1 MGSWARRFGRLE
13 AGVTRALVRASVLT
27 AVVVLGSLAMASVA
41 SAASFTVNDSSDA
54 PLASSSG
61 TSCVSTDSGGTCTLR
76 AAVQAADNVGGA
88 STITLPAG
96 TFVLTVP
103 STGAGNASTGDLDV
117 TDTGDNVALTVNG
130 VGASSTVINANHIDR
145 AFAVDA
151 PGDSLSISGVTIENG
166 AQPDT
171 SPSDNSTAPGYGG
184 AIYNDGSL
192 TVTNSTLEGNE
203 AYYDGGAIYSGSG
216 ATSTSISGSSTSG
229 SEDLTEDAGG
239 LFVDAGSMSISSS
252 TFDSDTAP
260 DAYAGALYDD
270 STGAGTITGS
280 TFENDSSY
288 YSGAIYQ
295 AGTGSLSIT
304 SSNISDDSTQGGYDD
319 AFGGAVDTHAGT
331 LSITSSTLDNDSG
344 GGGGAL
350 YLDST
355 GAATLTND
363 TFANDASV
371 YDYGGAIEDL
381 GSATMTG
388 DTFTGDTA
396 DDGAALYYDGTS
408 QQLTNDTFDGNSG
421 YYGAIVLVA
430 SGSTLTNDTIA
441 NNTGTEGGGIWDPA
455 EATAIVNTIVADN
468 HGVDC
473 YDGVAGPT
481 VDKGYN
487 LDSDGT
493 CFATGGTGS
502 TPESTGDQP
511 SVNPDLGALADNGG
525 PTETDALLT
534 GSPAIGKAL
543 ASSCPA
549 TDQRGVPRPTA
560 CDIGA
565 FQTAGADLGITAAA
579 PASATVG
586 SPVADTFTVTNHGPA
601 SATGVVVTAAVPA
614 GSTYYTSGVSQGSC
628 SGTTIV
634 TCSLGKLDSSNTG
647 STTSATVT
655 IVVIPSKTG
664 TLAETAAVS
673 SGTPDPNAANNAAS
687 GSTAVSGGPTVT
699 VFTKP
704 VVLTGVASQVTSSTA
719 KLSAIVNPAA
729 LSTKYSIQYG
739 TSKKYGKTA
748 KGKTL
753 AASTTPKGV
762 VISVKG
768 LKAGKTYH
776 FRIVATN
783 ASGTSYGQDVTF
795 KTKKAKKKPKKKA
808 KK

>member
-1 MGSWARRFGRLE
+1 
-13 AGVTRALVRASVLT
+13 
-27 AVVVLGSLAMASVA
+27 
-41 SAASFTVNDSSDA
+41 
-54 PLASSSG
+54 
-61 TSCVSTDSGGTCTLR
+61 
-76 AAVQAADNVGGA
+76 
-88 STITLPAG
+88 
-96 TFVLTVP
+96 
-103 STGAGNASTGDLDV
+103 
-117 TDTGDNVALTVNG
+117 
-130 VGASSTVINANHIDR
+130 
-145 AFAVDA
+145 
-151 PGDSLSISGVTIENG
+151 
-166 AQPDT
+166 
-171 SPSDNSTAPGYGG
+171 
-184 AIYNDGSL
+184 
-192 TVTNSTLEGNE
+192 
-203 AYYDGGAIYSGSG
+203 
-216 ATSTSISGSSTSG
+216 
-229 SEDLTEDAGG
+229 
-239 LFVDAGSMSISSS
+239 
-252 TFDSDTAP
+252 
-260 DAYAGALYDD
+260 
-270 STGAGTITGS
+270 
-280 TFENDSSY
+280 
-288 YSGAIYQ
+288 
-295 AGTGSLSIT
+295 
-304 SSNISDDSTQGGYDD
+304 
-319 AFGGAVDTHAGT
+319 
-331 LSITSSTLDNDSG
+331 
-344 GGGGAL
+344 
-350 YLDST
+350 
-355 GAATLTND
+355 
-363 TFANDASV
+363 
-371 YDYGGAIEDL
+371 
-381 GSATMTG
+381 
-388 DTFTGDTA
+388 
-396 DDGAALYYDGTS
+396 
-408 QQLTNDTFDGNSG
+408 
-421 YYGAIVLVA
+421 
-430 SGSTLTNDTIA
+430 
-441 NNTGTEGGGIWDPA
+441 
-455 EATAIVNTIVADN
+455 
-468 HGVDC
+468 
-473 YDGVAGPT
+473 
-481 VDKGYN
+481 
-487 LDSDGT
+487 
-493 CFATGGTGS
+493 
-502 TPESTGDQP
+502 
-511 SVNPDLGALADNGG
+511 VNPDLGALADNGG

-808 KK
+808 KKKK